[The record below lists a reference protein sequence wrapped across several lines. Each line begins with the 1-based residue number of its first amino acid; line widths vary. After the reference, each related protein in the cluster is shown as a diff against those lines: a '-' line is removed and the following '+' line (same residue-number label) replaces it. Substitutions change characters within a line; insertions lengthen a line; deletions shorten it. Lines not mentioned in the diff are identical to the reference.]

1 MHRSTLSSQATN
13 TPPLAN
19 TRRSHQQGNYQVLP
33 PPPPPP
39 PPLKPKRTFEYGVSS
54 IRDYLHSESGAFLL
68 ANEVDYDSNNQEQDS
83 NYMNKM
89 VNKNV
94 RKPATHQPQQQEG
107 STTSLDEEDLDL
119 NDLKDFEDVTFD
131 NLRKPEQ
138 PGRTTKQ
145 LKPRLNPIANN
156 GNNNSEQSLLLKSSE
171 SSSANTINNAVACEA
186 PNEID
191 KNLNELNSNNTQTT
205 TIDASSNNTDLNTDD
220 MQESKIYEETEI

>member
-1 MHRSTLSSQATN
+1 M
-13 TPPLAN
+13 
-19 TRRSHQQGNYQVLP
+19 
-33 PPPPPP
+33 
-39 PPLKPKRTFEYGVSS
+39 
-54 IRDYLHSESGAFLL
+54 
-68 ANEVDYDSNNQEQDS
+68 
-83 NYMNKM
+83 
-89 VNKNV
+89 
-94 RKPATHQPQQQEG
+94 
-107 STTSLDEEDLDL
+107 
-119 NDLKDFEDVTFD
+119 
-131 NLRKPEQ
+131 RKPEQ

-220 MQESKIYEETEI
+220 MQESKIYEETEIYISEFYFIYIKAGDIRL